1 MESKI
6 RAAICAISL
15 AQLSDESSTAIRYLH
30 RLIVRRPL
38 TKNQRISFAYLPVA
52 WDSPAIS
59 EEIGMA
65 PILDQQRYAHQ
76 LRELIALLDSPK
88 RPRKGRRLGKPELM
102 DRLALIEELGTQ
114 ASAVFAEALAGG
126 LNGEAATPAGIA
138 AARSLMAAGG
148 MMGGAVRRARRKRI
162 VDVRWRQGELAL
174 EEKG

>member
-1 MESKI
+1 MPHKI
-6 RAAICAISL
+6 PVPAISL
-15 AQLSDESSTAIRYLH
+15 ADLAELTADAITH
-30 RLIVRRPL
+30 LISIMRVKKRPL
-38 TKNQRISFAYLPVA
+38 TKREREGQNHILVDWESENINAELGQVAKADQKRYLFQMTRLIDLVGA
-52 WDSPAIS
+52 S
-59 EEIGMA
+59 E
-65 PILDQQRYAHQ
+65 
-76 LRELIALLDSPK
+76 
-88 RPRKGRRLGKPELM
+88 RPRAGRRLGKPELM